1 MAAALNNPKGIL
13 LMGIAMAFF
22 GAADTVAKF
31 FSDLYPTLQ
40 VVGMR
45 QMGLMTGVI
54 VYALVTRKL
63 SLRTD
68 QVGLQLLR
76 GVFATSS
83 AFLFVLG
90 LSFIPL
96 ADATAIAFVAPLFVT
111 VMGYFILG
119 EPVGLRRWTAVVI
132 GFMGTLIIIRPGFSS
147 FEFGHVFI
155 VCAASLFAARQIIS
169 RFLSSTDNTMTTVA
183 YTAITSAG
191 ILLAIMPFV
200 WQPIQSLEHLGLF
213 ILFALTAGAGEI
225 LVIKALEIAHAVV
238 VAPLQYTILI
248 WVTMYGF
255 LFLGVFPDGLT
266 FLGAFVIMASGGYTL
281 LREHQVKKA
290 AQRRS

>member
-1 MAAALNNPKGIL
+1 M
-13 LMGIAMAFF
+13 
-22 GAADTVAKF
+22 
-31 FSDLYPTLQ
+31 
-40 VVGMR
+40 
-45 QMGLMTGVI
+45 
-54 VYALVTRKL
+54 
-63 SLRTD
+63 
-68 QVGLQLLR
+68 
-76 GVFATSS
+76 
-83 AFLFVLG
+83 LG